1 MRTPV
6 ISTVYVAVCLG
17 LVILLLNGCQTAYYE
32 AMETLGYHKRDILTS
47 RVQEARDVQQE
58 AKEQFQSALER
69 FSAVLNFHGGELA
82 DKYDWLKTE
91 LGRSEEQAEAV
102 RRRVDAV
109 ESVAE
114 ALFEEWEAEL
124 AQYTNDRLRR
134 SSAQQLAQTRQ
145 RYTPLIQAMQRAE
158 GKIEPVLA
166 VFRDQVLFLKHN
178 LNAQAIASLHD
189 ELVSVEAD
197 VGSLIRELEAAITQ
211 ADAFIEA
218 MGKT

>member
-1 MRTPV
+1 
-6 ISTVYVAVCLG
+6 
-17 LVILLLNGCQTAYYE
+17 
-32 AMETLGYHKRDILTS
+32 METLGYHKRDILTS

-69 FSAVLNFHGGELA
+69 FSEVLKFHGGELE
-82 DKYDWLKTE
+82 DKYERLKTE
-91 LGRSEEQAEAV
+91 LGRSEEQAESV

-114 ALFEEWEAEL
+114 ALFEEWKAEL
-124 AQYTNDRLRR
+124 EQYTNDRLRR
-134 SSAQQLAQTRQ
+134 SSAQQLSQTRR
-145 RYTPLIQAMQRAE
+145 RYTPLIQAMRRAE
-158 GKIEPVLA
+158 AKIEPVLA

-197 VGSLIRELEAAITQ
+197 VDSLIRELEAAITQ
-211 ADAFIEA
+211 ADAFIKD
-218 MGKT
+218 MSKT

>member
-1 MRTPV
+1 MQTPV
-6 ISTVYVAVCLG
+6 VSTVYVAVCLG
-17 LVILLLNGCQTAYYE
+17 LVILLLSGCQTAYYQ

-69 FSAVLNFHGGELA
+69 FSAVLNFHGGELE
-82 DKYDWLKTE
+82 DTYDRLKTE
-91 LGRSEEQAEAV
+91 LVRSEEQAEAV

-124 AQYTNDRLRR
+124 AQYTNNRLRR
-134 SSAQQLAQTRQ
+134 SSAQKLAQTRQ
-145 RYTPLIQAMQRAE
+145 RYTPLIQAMRRAE
-158 GKIEPVLA
+158 GKIEPVLT

-211 ADAFIEA
+211 ADAFIQA